1 MDDADLWILSYDVH
15 GEDRNTAS
23 RVCHLIFGRRNST
36 TREGRPAAYDQPGF
50 IHRPGVRWIG
60 QSVFLLPRAD
70 ALELRARLEAMGVEV
85 GTGRLVVGPSDL
97 AVFCRRRRR
106 GRPASQ

>member
-15 GEDRNTAS
+15 GGDRNTAS

-36 TREGRPAAYDQPGF
+36 TREGRPATYEQQGF

-60 QSVFLLPRAD
+60 QSVFLLPRPD
-70 ALELRARLEAMGVEV
+70 AMELRTRLEAMGVEV
-85 GTGRLVVGPSDL
+85 GAGRLVMGPSDL
-97 AVFCRRRRR
+97 TVFCRKQRRARR
-106 GRPASQ
+106 VSQ

>member
-15 GEDRNTAS
+15 GGDRNTAS

-60 QSVFLLPRAD
+60 QSVFLLTRAD

-97 AVFCRRRRR
+97 VVF
-106 GRPASQ
+106 